1 MLNHL
6 FHDVYTFEFSFERG
20 GDNVY
25 SWDCE
30 YDLNFYV
37 KICLNTIDTFFMIGT
52 PNWNKDYTDNQK
64 TLNMKTTFK
73 LKLGL
78 KLVQWTLDIAIV
90 EFRVVNRL
98 QLCFATL
105 LVKIFAM

>member
-6 FHDVYTFEFSFERG
+6 FHDVYTFEFSFEG
-20 GDNVY
+20 GGGNVY
-25 SWDCE
+25 SWNCE
-30 YDLNFYV
+30 YDFNFYV
-37 KICLNTIDTFFMIGT
+37 KICLNTIDTFFNKIGT
-52 PNWNKDYTDNQK
+52 PNWNKDYTVI
-64 TLNMKTTFK
+64 TR
-73 LKLGL
+73 